1 MKFGVAQGERTMTR
15 LDHAV
20 FFPSPDSYEQMPEV
34 QGLDQSLAAIARPG
48 RRVRRIELPSILVSD
63 D

>member
-1 MKFGVAQGERTMTR
+1 MTR

-20 FFPSPDSYEQMPEV
+20 FDPSPDSYEQVPEV

-48 RRVRRIELPSILVSD
+48 RRARRNELKSITTKKG
-63 D
+63 